1 MAVDHDRRHPEL
13 TQPRTE
19 RDPALPAADDHDVR
33 LLGIA
38 EVALLVESL
47 LRPRPGVPLGAVH
60 RTQDPRR
67 ALAFLEA
74 LDLLQGGQQRPGLV
88 VAQAQMADTA
98 ADGRLELDERRRDDL
113 VAGELLGRRLARA
126 EPRRIGLGEPR
137 GQHVGYAVTALDG
150 LDIPGES
157 DEVAPETVGGE
168 LAYHTAGI
176 AGGQCGLEIGE
187 PRVDPLLG

>member
-1 MAVDHDRRHPEL
+1 
-13 TQPRTE
+13 
-19 RDPALPAADDHDVR
+19 
-33 LLGIA
+33 
-38 EVALLVESL
+38 
-47 LRPRPGVPLGAVH
+47 
-60 RTQDPRR
+60 
-67 ALAFLEA
+67 
-74 LDLLQGGQQRPGLV
+74 
-88 VAQAQMADTA
+88 MADTA

-150 LDIPGES
+150 LDIPSES

-187 PRVDPLLG
+187 PRVHPLSG